1 MLQAEMA
8 RVKEDLGSK
17 TVTAESGGGLVKC
30 VANGKGDVVSLE
42 IDPGIVAVAQK
53 KMLEDLVVAAV
64 NLSIERARQLA
75 QDEIVR
81 ATGGLPMPPGF
92 FGT

>member
-1 MLQAEMA
+1 VAASSRWWPTA
-8 RVKEDLGSK
+8 RATTLAPISR
-17 TVTAESGGGLVKC
+17 L
-30 VANGKGDVVSLE
+30 KGDLVSLQIE
-42 IDPGIVAVAQK
+42 PTIVNATDK

-64 NLSIERARQLA
+64 NLALERARQLA

-81 ATGGLPMPPGF
+81 ATGGLPIPPGL